1 MKLSLFGY
9 ALSAFVILSAC
20 KEDKVDD
27 PVEPAQPL
35 LRITVQPTYGSET
48 LYLDSTYTTPEGYE
62 VQFTEL
68 RFYLGDPSNNS
79 SLLMDA
85 ALFDYRERGNLL
97 AEVVGKHEDY
107 PALQGFLGIASGSN
121 HADPAAFANS
131 SMLNIANA
139 NDMHWG
145 WSNGYIF
152 MKVEAKVDTI
162 QNGIPLFDHNV
173 VFHIGRDENLKSLTF
188 PNVSWLDLGGVH
200 AFALKLD
207 MLNFLDNGSSNI
219 DLKTEFTSHS
229 APGQEVLS
237 DKVISNFAAALS
249 PL

>member
-1 MKLSLFGY
+1 M
-9 ALSAFVILSAC
+9 LSAC

-27 PVEPAQPL
+27 PVEPVQPL

-48 LYLDSTYTTPEGYE
+48 LYLDSTYITPEGYE

-68 RFYLGDPSNNS
+68 RFYMGEPANNGIS
-79 SLLMDA
+79 FMDA

-97 AEVVGKHEDY
+97 AEVVGKHEDF
-107 PALQGFLGIASGSN
+107 PALQGFLGIASSSN
-121 HADPAAFANS
+121 HADPAAFPNA

-162 QNGIPLFDHNV
+162 QDGIPLFDHNV
-173 VFHIGRDENLKSLTF
+173 VFHIGGDENLKSLNF
-188 PNVSWLDLGGVH
+188 PNVTWSDLGGVH
-200 AFALKLD
+200 AFALRLD
-207 MLNFLDNGSSNI
+207 MLNFLGNGSTSI

-229 APGQEVLS
+229 APGQEALS
-237 DKVISNFAAALS
+237 DKVISNFTASLS